1 VAKHF
6 DSTLNLMI
14 DDDPTRWGNYL
25 AAKIGV
31 PPGPITALDTDLSS
45 TLQADRLFLING
57 PSPAILHLELES
69 TGRLGIPDELLRYNI
84 AARTVNKH
92 PVHSII
98 MLLRPKANARDLTGY
113 HEIMGV
119 NNQPYLSFRYTV
131 VRLWE
136 QSVDSLL
143 AAGGGISTLALLTN
157 EAAGDLP
164 GAFHRV
170 RDRLRADGVP
180 DNVER
185 GQLGSAYMLCGLR
198 YTPQQ
203 TETLYRELNMI
214 MEDSTTYQFVLQ
226 KGRVEATQSL
236 ILQLGTIRFGQ
247 PPTTPA
253 AAIQAITDHD
263 RLKRMA
269 GRVLNATGW
278 DDLLATT

>member
-84 AARTVNKH
+84 AARAVNKH

-119 NNQPYLSFRYTV
+119 DNQPYLSFRYTV

-143 AAGGGISTLALLTN
+143 AAGWGISTLALLTN

-185 GQLGSAYMLCGLR
+185 GLLSSAYVLCGLR
-198 YTPQQ
+198 YSDQMIDD
-203 TETLYRELNMI
+203 LYRELNMI
-214 MEDSTTYQFVLQ
+214 LEDSTTYQAILR
-226 KGRVEATQSL
+226 KGQVKEAHSVILRQGTQ
-236 ILQLGTIRFGQ
+236 RFGLASE
-247 PPTTPA
+247 PIA
-253 AAIQAITDHD
+253 AAIRAITDHD
-263 RLKRMA
+263 RLGRMID
-269 GRVLNATGW
+269 RVLVADGW